1 MQCNSQTSLNKI
13 HFLNT
18 LYHFCLNTISWF
30 SAVTWY
36 DVRCECLDFWFVY
49 LDTYIAF
56 TTDFRTASLINLY
69 LCSCQEIIFSI
80 IAQPLPHGI
89 CYPHCQIP
97 GMLWHPQY
105 PRYLPPWAYCS
116 IYCCFITETIAKDK
130 IQCHRLWQDILCKF
144 AYYCLHHVNSFG
156 HFIKV
161 SNSFVLFPFHLS
173 KRNVILQNH
182 IVQNDKKMHLSHN

>member
-1 MQCNSQTSLNKI
+1 MIWCQMWMSG
-13 HFLNT
+13 FLICIFR
-18 LYHFCLNTISWF
+18 Y
-30 SAVTWY
+30 V
-36 DVRCECLDFWFVY
+36 
-49 LDTYIAF
+49 AF
-56 TTDFRTASLINLY
+56 TTDFRTGSLINLY
-69 LCSCQEIIFSI
+69 LCCCQEIIFL
-80 IAQPLPHGI
+80 PLPHSM
-89 CYPHCQIP
+89 CYSHCQIP
-97 GMLWHPQY
+97 GVLWHPQY

-182 IVQNDKKMHLSHN
+182 IVQNDKKMHMRHNWIPMKHAWKFIQNHEKARDLYHNSWKSATDA